1 MMSFEDY
8 SLYTIKAH
16 RLLRAVQEQANS
28 RDFVK
33 AADTAYHLKELT
45 GMLYDSITEQTLK
58 QRTE

>member
-16 RLLRAVQEQANS
+16 RLLRAVQEQANQ
-28 RDFVK
+28 RNFTK
-33 AADTAYHLKELT
+33 AADTAFALRELSV
-45 GMLYDSITEQTLK
+45 MLYESITEQALK

>member
-16 RLLRAVQEQANS
+16 RLLRAVQEQANQ
-28 RDFVK
+28 RDFIK
-33 AADTAYHLKELT
+33 AADTAFALRELSV
-45 GMLYDSITEQTLK
+45 MLYESITEQALK